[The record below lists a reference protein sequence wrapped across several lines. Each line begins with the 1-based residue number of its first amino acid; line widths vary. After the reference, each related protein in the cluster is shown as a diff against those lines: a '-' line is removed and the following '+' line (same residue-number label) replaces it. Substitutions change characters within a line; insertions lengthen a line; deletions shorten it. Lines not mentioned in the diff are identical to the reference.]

1 MAESIISQTSD
12 LFWVN
17 KGVIVVYVAALAYLL
32 LYWNDKEYKKMVR
45 ILVVTSL
52 LIFLIIYNPVFG
64 KITLKMNMTNPA
76 YYGRVFILVPQ
87 FEVLAGAVA
96 IFVDRV
102 CRGRRP
108 AQIACVATVAILL
121 AGFGT
126 SPKDNGIF
134 IKASN
139 REKLNPIAV
148 EVADLVKA
156 DFDLQVVGGMKS
168 TDVDPTKLTPQT
180 DRIYRPSIIL
190 QKELSTGRDDAGGGI
205 ESGIREYYSD
215 GLVTKGYMND
225 TLYQKNKYT
234 VETYRTYLE
243 STYKDYGYV
252 YFVLQDA
259 PEVAAATEA
268 VGGVLVGTTSQ
279 GVQVWRYHV
288 PVSK

>member
-1 MAESIISQTSD
+1 MSGCSRTA
-12 LFWVN
+12 
-17 KGVIVVYVAALAYLL
+17 
-32 LYWNDKEYKKMVR
+32 KEV
-45 ILVVTSL
+45 
-52 LIFLIIYNPVFG
+52 
-64 KITLKMNMTNPA
+64 
-76 YYGRVFILVPQ
+76 
-87 FEVLAGAVA
+87 
-96 IFVDRV
+96 
-102 CRGRRP
+102 
-108 AQIACVATVAILL
+108 
-121 AGFGT
+121 
-126 SPKDNGIF
+126 KDNGIF

-148 EVADLVKA
+148 EVAALVKA

-190 QKELSTGRDDAGGGI
+190 QKELSTSRDDAGGGI

-268 VGGVLVGTTSQ
+268 VGGGLVGTTSQ

-288 PVSK
+288 PVSD

>member
-1 MAESIISQTSD
+1 MAESLISQTSSA
-12 LFWVN
+12 FWVS
-17 KGVIVVYVAALAYLL
+17 KWTIVIFVAALLYLV
-32 LYWNDKEYKKMVR
+32 LYWNDREYKKLVR
-45 ILVVTSL
+45 ALVSTSL
-52 LIFLIIYNPVFG
+52 ITLLIIYNPFFVKVVG
-64 KITLKMNMTNPA
+64 LMNMRSYA
-76 YYGRVFILVPQ
+76 EYGRVFILVPQ

-102 CRGRRP
+102 CRGRRL

-126 SPKDNGIF
+126 SPKDNGIY

-190 QKELSTGRDDAGGGI
+190 QKELSTSRDDAGGGI

-268 VGGVLVGTTSQ
+268 VGGGLVGTTSQ
-279 GVQVWRYHV
+279 GAGMEI
-288 PVSK
+288 SCTCK

>member
-1 MAESIISQTSD
+1 MAESLISQTSSA
-12 LFWVN
+12 FWVS
-17 KGVIVVYVAALAYLL
+17 KWTIVIFVAALLYLV
-32 LYWNDKEYKKMVR
+32 LYWNDREYKKLVR
-45 ILVVTSL
+45 ALVSTSL
-52 LIFLIIYNPVFG
+52 ITLLIIYNPFFVKVVG
-64 KITLKMNMTNPA
+64 LMNMRSYA
-76 YYGRVFILVPQ
+76 EYGRVFILVPQ

-102 CRGRRP
+102 CRGRRL

-126 SPKDNGIF
+126 SPKDNGIY

-268 VGGVLVGTTSQ
+268 VGGGLVGTTSQ

>member
-1 MAESIISQTSD
+1 
-12 LFWVN
+12 
-17 KGVIVVYVAALAYLL
+17 
-32 LYWNDKEYKKMVR
+32 
-45 ILVVTSL
+45 
-52 LIFLIIYNPVFG
+52 
-64 KITLKMNMTNPA
+64 
-76 YYGRVFILVPQ
+76 
-87 FEVLAGAVA
+87 
-96 IFVDRV
+96 
-102 CRGRRP
+102 
-108 AQIACVATVAILL
+108 
-121 AGFGT
+121 
-126 SPKDNGIF
+126 
-134 IKASN
+134 
-139 REKLNPIAV
+139 
-148 EVADLVKA
+148 
-156 DFDLQVVGGMKS
+156 MKS

-215 GLVTKGYMND
+215 GLVTGGYMND

-268 VGGVLVGTTSQ
+268 AGGVLVGTTSQ